1 VGALL
6 DGLETQGGLANT
18 WVIVVADHGESLGE
32 HGESTHGVL
41 LYEGATRIPFLV
53 RPPTGSRWVP
63 AGGAALPTPV
73 SLVDVMPTVLA
84 AVGLPVPVGLDG
96 ADLVPLLGGAV
107 PDAGP
112 FVDRAVYAESLY
124 AWRHFGWA
132 PQQLLVTPTHSLLAS
147 TNPELYART
156 DTSQATD
163 LAGSDPTT
171 LAALGARLA
180 ALQAA
185 MAAAGPL
192 APAGPAD
199 PADAADRTAMLE
211 ALGYLSGASA
221 SGRDATGAP
230 LPGLP
235 DPVDRLPVLAQVE
248 EARTAYRAGDLAHA
262 RRTAEAAVAA
272 DPGLVETQMLL
283 AAILWRSGDPAAARE
298 VAARVDAALPTS
310 QTRHLLGLLALQ
322 LGHPEEAAPLLE
334 DAVRRDPMNIAAT
347 ETLLQTLLV
356 LEDLPKLAA
365 AVASARTYLPGSPVV
380 IGLDGVGRALAGDT
394 AGARPLLDAAIAKKP
409 NQPFVHHGLGLTLAA
424 AGDTTGA
431 RAAFAEE
438 IKRFPPASASRRA
451 MAALK

>member
-1 VGALL
+1 
-6 DGLETQGGLANT
+6 
-18 WVIVVADHGESLGE
+18 
-32 HGESTHGVL
+32 
-41 LYEGATRIPFLV
+41 
-53 RPPTGSRWVP
+53 
-63 AGGAALPTPV
+63 
-73 SLVDVMPTVLA
+73 
-84 AVGLPVPVGLDG
+84 
-96 ADLVPLLGGAV
+96 
-107 PDAGP
+107 
-112 FVDRAVYAESLY
+112 
-124 AWRHFGWA
+124 
-132 PQQLLVTPTHSLLAS
+132 
-147 TNPELYART
+147 
-156 DTSQATD
+156 
-163 LAGSDPTT
+163 
-171 LAALGARLA
+171 
-180 ALQAA
+180 
-185 MAAAGPL
+185 
-192 APAGPAD
+192 
-199 PADAADRTAMLE
+199 
-211 ALGYLSGASA
+211 
-221 SGRDATGAP
+221 
-230 LPGLP
+230 
-235 DPVDRLPVLAQVE
+235 VLAQVE